1 MRTEEGK
8 KRHLQSQAQYDKEH
22 TQRVYCKLNL
32 KTDADIL
39 AWLDHMPNKQGYIKQ
54 LIREDIARNS

>member
-1 MRTEEGK
+1 MRSEEGK
-8 KRHLQSQAQYDKEH
+8 RRQAIYQAKHDKEC
-22 TQRVYCKLNL
+22 TKRLSCKLNL

-39 AWLDHMPNKQGYIKQ
+39 AWLDRMPNKQGYIKQ